1 MSNGSNLDKS
11 DSKHNWIYR
20 NLYMDMGFNMMLIEN
35 RTESEE
41 ECDGAY
47 LDGGCN
53 DFLIVLR
60 GLVDWPEGV
69 DRLRYL

>member
-1 MSNGSNLDKS
+1 MSNGSNLDHS
-11 DSKHNWIYR
+11 DSKHN
-20 NLYMDMGFNMMLIEN
+20 LDLQKPMDFNMMLIEY

-41 ECDGAY
+41 ECDDAY

-53 DFLIVLR
+53 DFLIGFR